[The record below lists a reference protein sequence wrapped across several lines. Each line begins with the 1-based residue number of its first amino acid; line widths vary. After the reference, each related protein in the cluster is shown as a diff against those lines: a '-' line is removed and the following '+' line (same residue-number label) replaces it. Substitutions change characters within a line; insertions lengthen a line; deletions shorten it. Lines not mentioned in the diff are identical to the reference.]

1 MVDGLF
7 SRPKPEDMK
16 VNQLTSTDEVVRL
29 VSNDE
34 KVFILNKD
42 VASQSKKLRE
52 ELNSWHKVVEV

>member
-52 ELNSWHKVVEV
+52 ELDNWHKVVEV

>member
-52 ELNSWHKVVEV
+52 ELNSWH